1 MYLLHQML
9 NILCTR
15 TVSGNLELCS
25 SCDKHEPFFHS
36 RVCIDYLRLFVV
48 FRRFRDFKDRQR
60 QLGRQY
66 RERDWKLR

>member
-25 SCDKHEPFFHS
+25 SCDKHEPFS
-36 RVCIDYLRLFVV
+36 ILGYVSTIYVCLWYFAVLGTLRIDNGNW
-48 FRRFRDFKDRQR
+48 DANTAK
-60 QLGRQY
+60 
-66 RERDWKLR
+66 ETAN